1 VEAERGAALG
11 RQRRNG
17 DTGVTNLNLSVATR
31 WGLNVLILLS
41 IIGAL
46 YLGEK
51 IFIPTVFA
59 LLLAAL
65 LWPAVA
71 GLHQHGVPLPCL
83 ARGGTFPWIRFACW
97 RLRFPW
103 GLACILVMSGLV
115 ALTLLI
121 TLGFGLAITKMV
133 QDLAIQSPEK
143 QQEVYSRFRQK
154 LESVSPVPL
163 DPHYLPEDANDSPLF
178 KSAKEALD
186 PQKSYFIDFL
196 LRIGGYGG
204 SWIWEWILIMFILLF
219 LLLEGPML
227 GRRVVEIFGPSPEVQ
242 AKVGIAL
249 ADMARQVRTY
259 LVWRTIIN
267 LALALWLGLIYQF
280 VGLKEGWTWALL
292 SSILWYV
299 PYLGPIVA
307 GVPPVLDAFISCDSP
322 WVAVAIL
329 VLYTVLLILEGYL
342 IYPLV
347 IGRNMELNSTTVMLA
362 CLFWELVWGIP
373 GLFLAMPLMAGI
385 KAICWHVP
393 GWRAWANLMG
403 TRGDEPLPAEKRQ
416 AGVAAL
422 LEDNGK
428 G

>member
-1 VEAERGAALG
+1 VI
-11 RQRRNG
+11 
-17 DTGVTNLNLSVATR
+17 NLNLGAATR

-46 YLGEK
+46 YLGRS
-51 IFIPTVFA
+51 ILIPTVFA

-65 LWPAVA
+65 LWPAA
-71 GLHQHGVPLPCL
+71 ARLHQHGIPFPCP
-83 ARGGTFPWIRFACW
+83 ARGRTFPWLTLHQA
-97 RLRFPW
+97 RLRLPW
-103 GLACILVMSGLV
+103 VVACIVAMSGLV
-115 ALTLLI
+115 ALTLLV
-121 TLGFGLAITKMV
+121 TLAFGLAITKMV
-133 QDLAIQSPEK
+133 QDLAIQSPAE
-143 QQEVYSRFRQK
+143 QQEVYSHFRRK
-154 LESVSPVPL
+154 LESISPVPL
-163 DPHYLPEDANDSPLF
+163 DPQYLPENANDSPLF
-178 KSAKEALD
+178 KSVKEALD

-196 LRIGGYGG
+196 LKIGGYGG
-204 SWIWEWILIMFILLF
+204 SWIWEWILVMFILLF

-242 AKVGIAL
+242 AKVGAAL
-249 ADMARQVRTY
+249 TDMARQVRTY

-267 LALALWLGLIYQF
+267 FVLAFWLGLLYQF
-280 VGLKEGWTWALL
+280 LGLKQGWTWALL
-292 SSILWYV
+292 SSILWYI

-307 GVPPVLDAFISCDSP
+307 GVPPVIDAFISCDSP

-362 CLFWELVWGIP
+362 CLFWELVWGLP

-403 TRGDEPLPAEKRQ
+403 TREDEPAPEDKREAALPALIDDDGRR
-416 AGVAAL
+416 
-422 LEDNGK
+422 
-428 G
+428 

>member
-1 VEAERGAALG
+1 V
-11 RQRRNG
+11 
-17 DTGVTNLNLSVATR
+17 NLNLGTTTR

-46 YLGEK
+46 YLGQS

-65 LWPAVA
+65 LWPAA
-71 GLHQHGVPLPCL
+71 YRLHQRGIPFPWL
-83 ARGGTFPWIRFACW
+83 ARRRSFPWIGLCQA
-97 RLRFPW
+97 RLRLPW
-103 GLACILVMSGLV
+103 SIACIVAMSGLV

-133 QDLAIQSPEK
+133 QDLAIKSPARQE
-143 QQEVYSRFRQK
+143 EVYARFRQK
-154 LESVSPVPL
+154 LESISPVPL
-163 DPHYLPEDANDSPLF
+163 DPQYLPENANDSPLF
-178 KSAKEALD
+178 KSIKEALD

-196 LRIGGYGG
+196 LKIGTYSG

-227 GRRVVEIFGPSPEVQ
+227 TRRVVEIFGPSPDVQ
-242 AKVGIAL
+242 AKVMAAL
-249 ADMARQVRTY
+249 ADMAQQVRTY

-267 LALALWLGLIYQF
+267 FVLAFALGLIYQF
-280 VGLKEGWTWALL
+280 AGLKQGWTWALL

-307 GVPPVLDAFISCDSP
+307 GVPPVIDAFISCDSP
-322 WVAVAIL
+322 WVAVGIL

-342 IYPLV
+342 VYPLV

-362 CLFWELVWGIP
+362 CLFWDLVWGVP

-403 TRGDEPLPAEKRQ
+403 TRHDEPVLDEKR
-416 AGVAAL
+416 AGMVAAL
-422 LEDNGK
+422 VDENGR